1 MHHPEHEHTPQ
12 AIRERFAAEPTQSYL
27 RDWVYGGVDGAVTM
41 FAIVSGVVGARLSPG
56 VIVILGLSNLVAD
69 GLAMAASN
77 YLATRSEHDEFRHAE
92 AVEHRH
98 IGEDPV
104 GEREEVREI
113 FRRYGIQGDLL
124 EQVVAA
130 VTEDRE
136 QWLRIMLREEYGL
149 PAVVRVPARAA
160 LSTFIAFVICG
171 LVPLIPFVANLPHAF
186 ADSIAATALEF
197 ALIGTLKSRWST
209 QRGWRSALETLG
221 VGGAAAAVA
230 YAVGAGL
237 RVFSG

>member
-1 MHHPEHEHTPQ
+1 M
-12 AIRERFAAEPTQSYL
+12 
-27 RDWVYGGVDGAVTM
+27 
-41 FAIVSGVVGARLSPG
+41 
-56 VIVILGLSNLVAD
+56 ILGLSNLVAD

-98 IGEDPV
+98 IGTDPG

-113 FRRYGIQGDLL
+113 FRRYGLRDALL
-124 EQVVAA
+124 EQVVET
-130 VTEDRE
+130 VTADRE

-149 PAVVRVPARAA
+149 PAVVRVPSRAA
-160 LSTFIAFVICG
+160 VSTFVAFVICG
-171 LVPLIPFVANLPHAF
+171 LVPLVPFVANLPHAF
-186 ADSIAATALEF
+186 ALAAAATALEF
-197 ALIGTLKSRWST
+197 ALIGALKSRWST
-209 QRGWRSALETLG
+209 QPGWRSALETVA

-237 RVFSG
+237 RGFSG